1 MISMLAVGGLLAAAC
16 GGSDAADDDVDPTSA
31 PAEESEAEESEAEES
46 EAEEPQ
52 AEELEAEEPETETD
66 EEEPDAE
73 TEETEAPEA
82 STGGGRDFA
91 SLGPA
96 NGEPIIVG
104 MVNTEGAA
112 GLDFPIIR
120 TISQASVDYLN
131 EHGGFGGRPME
142 LEICVSDSSPESSQG
157 CAQELA
163 GKNVEFVFLGLDL
176 FPDYPTY
183 AASGIP
189 VAGVLPL
196 FPADYAADAIY
207 YNGGNAT
214 LGAAM
219 AGTIVELFGAT
230 NVAIVSADNPG
241 ANGSEAA
248 AIAAFD
254 AAGITY
260 RSIKGSDSET
270 DAGFQGLV
278 REALSDDP
286 EVIVSLYGDAGCV
299 GMMRGR
305 AALGSDVPVIAA
317 NTCGAGEVLAA
328 AGDDAE
334 GWYFVGG
341 GEQPDSPEILAVKA
355 AAALEVG
362 GDAADVSL
370 SDLGLGRLAPLMFF
384 TTAHAANEVAAAGG
398 EVTGQAVY
406 DYVKNNENPELSLV
420 PDGGQVRCGASAS
433 YASVCVFSLF
443 IGTYTGDGQAGLVEG
458 FERFDVIDYLA

>member
-1 MISMLAVGGLLAAAC
+1 MISLVAVAGLLAAAC
-16 GGSDAADDDVDPTSA
+16 GGSDAANDDVESTSA
-31 PAEESEAEESEAEES
+31 PAEETEAEEAEAEEGG
-46 EAEEPQ
+46 AEET
-52 AEELEAEEPETETD
+52 EEPEAEEPEAE
-66 EEEPDAE
+66 EAEAEEPEAE
-73 TEETEAPEA
+73 EGDEPAAEEAA
-82 STGGGRDFA
+82 AGSADFA

-96 NGEPIIVG
+96 TGEPIVVG

-120 TISQASVDYLN
+120 TIGQASVDYLN

-163 GKNVEFVFLGLDL
+163 GKGVEMVFLGLDL

-183 AASGIP
+183 EASGIP
-189 VAGVLPL
+189 VVGVLPL
-196 FPADYAADAIY
+196 FPADYAAEAIY

-214 LGAAM
+214 LGAAI
-219 AGTIVELFGAT
+219 AGTIIELFGAT
-230 NVAIVSADNPG
+230 DVAIVSADNPG

-278 REALSDDP
+278 REALSGEP
-286 EVIVSLYGDAGCV
+286 EVLVSLYGDAGCV

-305 AALGSDVPVIAA
+305 AALDSDIPVIAA

-328 AGDDAE
+328 AGDDAD
-334 GWYFVGG
+334 GWYFVAGG
-341 GEQPDSPEILAVKA
+341 DQPDSPEVLAVKE

-384 TTAHAANEVAAAGG
+384 STAKAANEVAAGGG
-398 EVTGQAVY
+398 EVTGQSVY
-406 DYVKNNENPELSLV
+406 DYVKNNENPDLTLV
-420 PDGGQVRCGASAS
+420 PDGGQVRCGASEAF
-433 YASVCVFSLF
+433 ASVCVFSLF
-443 IGTYTGDGQAGLVEG
+443 IGTYVGDGQTGLVEG
-458 FERFDVIDYLA
+458 FERFDIIDYLP